1 MDEQA
6 IAVLRCPFCRGS
18 IRLASVLEYAGNSVD
33 YGLLQCLDCRVDF
46 PIVAGIA
53 ILFGP
58 TDTVD
63 VKAETTVHT
72 VSSGPRVS
80 DLVALIRR
88 RQLTHALSLLLTPA
102 SDKGELFPP
111 LHVRDTEEDPVER
124 VLPPQGLF
132 HSRPARDRFPN
143 VNIVRRARRVVR
155 SALLPVAERRLAE
168 FLRTHESELSAL
180 DVVQLYYEA
189 FSRVEMFNYFAFRFG
204 QPRHLAAL
212 SLSSIF
218 RRTSGPLLDLACGM
232 GHLTFHLT
240 ETFPGR
246 VVFALD
252 RDFFRLY
259 VGLHYVAPHA
269 SFICASADQA
279 LPFAP
284 GTFSG
289 VICSDAFHYFL
300 HRALSIREMRR
311 VLDSEGALVLA
322 RFGNA
327 DVEPREGYELTIDG
341 YERLVEGT
349 NHIFLG
355 EDDLVTRYLD
365 RRGPDLTSESPRDSL
380 KRQKW
385 ISLVAEKDLHA
396 HPPVEFD
403 EWPHARGGLQLNPI
417 YSSVPTPAGGVK
429 LTFHFPSKWYALENE
444 EYAQYAA
451 SECEISQAD
460 LLLLSEGRRSRGI
473 ENLVDHFVV
482 LGLPDAYVH
491 AAHGDHRS
499 ASAVAGT
506 H

>member
-1 MDEQA
+1 
-6 IAVLRCPFCRGS
+6 
-18 IRLASVLEYAGNSVD
+18 VD

-46 PIVAGIA
+46 PIIAGIA

-58 TDTVD
+58 NDRVD

-72 VSSGPRVS
+72 ISPGPRVS
-80 DLVALIRR
+80 DLVALIRQR
-88 RQLTHALSLLLTPA
+88 ELTHALSLLLTPA

-111 LHVRDTEEDPVER
+111 LHVRDAEQGPVER
-124 VLPPQGLF
+124 VLLPQGLF
-132 HSRPARDRFPN
+132 HSRPTRDRFPN
-143 VNIVRRARRVVR
+143 AKIVRRARRVVR
-155 SALLPVAERRLAE
+155 SALLPAAERRLAE

-180 DVVQLYYEA
+180 DVIQVYYEA

-204 QPRHLAAL
+204 QPRYLAAL
-212 SLSSIF
+212 SLSSLF

-240 ETFPGR
+240 EAFPGR
-246 VVFALD
+246 RIFALD

-259 VGLHYVAPHA
+259 VGLHYVAPNA
-269 SFICASADQA
+269 SFICAAADQA

-300 HRALSIREMRR
+300 HRALSVREMLR
-311 VLDSEGALVLA
+311 VLDSHGALVLA
-322 RFGNA
+322 RFGNGE
-327 DVEPREGYELTIDG
+327 VEPREGYELTIDG

-349 NHIFLG
+349 DHIFLG

-365 RRGPDLTSESPRDSL
+365 HRGPDLTRESPRDSL

-385 ISLVAEKDLHA
+385 ISLVAETDLRA
-396 HPPVEFD
+396 HPPVEFE
-403 EWPHARGGLQLNPI
+403 EWPHARGSLQLNPI
-417 YSSVPTPAGGVK
+417 YSPVPAPAGGVK
-429 LTFHFPSKWYALENE
+429 LTFHYPSKWYAFENE
-444 EYAQYAA
+444 KYAQYAA
-451 SECEISQAD
+451 SECEVAQSD
-460 LLLLSEGRRSRGI
+460 LLLLAEGRRSPRI
-473 ENLVDHFVV
+473 DDLVDHFVV

-491 AAHGDHRS
+491 AAHRDHRA

-506 H
+506 L